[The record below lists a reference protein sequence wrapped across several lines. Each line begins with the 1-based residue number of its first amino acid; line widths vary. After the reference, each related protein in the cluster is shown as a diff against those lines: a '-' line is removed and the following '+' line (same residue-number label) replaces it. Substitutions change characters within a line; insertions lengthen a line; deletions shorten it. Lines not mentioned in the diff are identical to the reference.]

1 MARVTLNQGQGEAC
15 FQLSYQHIDPPAMAH
30 IHRGTADVAGP
41 IVVWLGGP
49 PPPGADNFSDTGCAT
64 GVDPNL
70 IKEIRQNPEAFY
82 VNIHNADYPGGA
94 IRGQLSK

>member
-1 MARVTLNQGQGEAC
+1 
-15 FQLSYQHIDPPAMAH
+15 MAH

-70 IKEIRQNPEAFY
+70 IKEIRQN
-82 VNIHNADYPGGA
+82 
-94 IRGQLSK
+94 RKLSMSISTMPITRVARSGDS